1 MSLYLRAGSM
11 RLQASVCSQPL
22 PPHPIE
28 SAPSLGS
35 QDSKWVF
42 PGTGSISPP
51 DAIPRFVPH
60 FTQRRL
66 RTRVRPHFRSDPGSG
81 LLSTLEQALGT
92 GHVPA
97 GPPQVR
103 VLCSSQPLRNCPSG
117 PPATG
122 PPRNLLS
129 YPPASQH
136 PTVHTSL
143 ASFLVS
149 RPPSLHPLS

>member
-1 MSLYLRAGSM
+1 M
-11 RLQASVCSQPL
+11 CSQPL

-51 DAIPRFVPH
+51 DTIPRFAPH
-60 FTQRRL
+60 FTQWRL
-66 RTRVRPHFRSDPGSG
+66 RTRVRPHFCSDPGSG

-92 GHVPA
+92 GCVPV
-97 GPPQVR
+97 GPPQVWGAASSQQEGR
-103 VLCSSQPLRNCPSG
+103 LHFLCSSQPLRNCPSG
-117 PPATG
+117 PLATG

-129 YPPASQH
+129 HPPASQR
-136 PTVHTSL
+136 PTVHTTL

-149 RPPSLHPLS
+149 RPPSLHSLS